1 MERFTSPDFQ
11 ADKYISET
19 RGYIIHMM
27 VILEELMDECLA
39 FYFCGKENQDKCDDF
54 KRMMLLKAGVS
65 LQLKAITLRYIIKNR
80 FAEIDNEFPKFRT
93 TFTKVV
99 EFRNVIAHTKFN
111 PELSGRELDGSLK
124 LLLFNMR
131 TEDNKPFDE
140 FISLDKGSIG
150 TRMAEIQ
157 QCVDV
162 LGVLYNKLI
171 LKSHPL

>member
-27 VILEELMDECLA
+27 VILEELIDECLA
-39 FYFCGKENQDKCDDF
+39 FYFCGKENNDKCDDF
-54 KRMMLLKAGVS
+54 KRLMLLKAGVS
-65 LQLKAITLRYIIKNR
+65 QQLKAITLKYIIKNR
-80 FAEIDNEFPKFRT
+80 FPEIDIEFPKFRT
-93 TFTKVV
+93 TLIKVV
-99 EFRNVIAHTKFN
+99 EYRNVIAHTKFN
-111 PELSGRELDGSLK
+111 PEFSGRELDGSPK

-140 FISLDKGSIG
+140 FISLDKESVGN
-150 TRMAEIQ
+150 RMSEIR

-162 LGVLYNKLI
+162 ISILYNKL
-171 LKSHPL
+171 K